1 MAKIDH
7 STTSFLVYEDATEY
21 QGVAEVT
28 MPDINFITQTIEGAG
43 ISGTIDAT
51 IVGFIQAMSMS
62 MKFRTVTEA
71 AAKLAE
77 PRMHA
82 ITLRIAQQYEDTVE
96 GIIDQDSVKHVVR
109 AMPKSLKL
117 GTLKPAS
124 PTDAS
129 GEYAVH
135 YWATYLGNK
144 KVLEIDPKN
153 FICIVNGVDYCAKI
167 RKALGK

>member
-1 MAKIDH
+1 MAKIDQA
-7 STTSFLVYEDATEY
+7 TTSFAVYEDATEY
-21 QGVAEVT
+21 QGIAEVT
-28 MPDINFITQTIEGAG
+28 MPDINYITQTIEGAG
-43 ISGTIDAT
+43 ISGTFDAV
-51 IVGFIQAMSMS
+51 IVAFVQAMSMS
-62 MKFRTVTEA
+62 MKFRTTSEN
-71 AAKLAE
+71 AAKLTE

-82 ITLRIAQQYEDTVE
+82 LTLRSAQQYEDTVA
-96 GIIDQDSVKHVVR
+96 GTIDVEPVKHVVR

-135 YWATYLGNK
+135 YWATYIDNK

-153 FICIVNGVDYCAKI
+153 FICVVNGVDYCEKI